1 MSIYSELTAAPMGCV
16 VCYNPLAA
24 QTRTFPCG
32 CWLPLHDACIPFWKN
47 RGGSCPLCQSTWT
60 PVKAMAHPLASPPF
74 FSPSCRLR
82 SCTALVILLV
92 LVIIALI
99 LYYFISIR

>member
-1 MSIYSELTAAPMGCV
+1 MSIYSELTTAPMGCV

-32 CWLPLHDACIPFWKN
+32 CWLPLHDACIPYWKN
-47 RGGSCPLCQSTWT
+47 RGGTCPLCQSTWT
-60 PVKAMAHPLASPPF
+60 PLTAMSHPLPLFSSP
-74 FSPSCRLR
+74 CKLR
-82 SCTALVILLV
+82 SSMAIILLLV

-99 LYYFISIR
+99 LYYFIALR